1 MMDPFLFAVIDA
13 LVRFLTDAAKGAV
26 KKDVEKLV
34 EKLRDDSSLKDA
46 IDGAIN
52 AAWDDLR
59 DKYENPELAQKL
71 YDQREA
77 IDTKA
82 VRDAMREAISQPG
95 MAQSKQ
101 FEAIARSFAEVLPTE
116 VDRAGVDTAVR
127 FFLGRVTERVWHLP
141 ALQPIYEMQFQR
153 ITAERAEAMVRE
165 LRGLRADFQQG
176 ILALVQGLG
185 EQQKLLAAA
194 ALPALPASPKVLH
207 NLPNPD
213 YVRFIGRETEL
224 ARLRK
229 LLAPYPKSQAWV
241 VVIDGIGGIGKT
253 ALALETAYRHLNDF
267 DQLPEEEQ
275 FLAII
280 WTSAKVEM
288 LTADGIISR
297 QQVTRKL
304 EDIYR
309 DIADVLQREEIT
321 RARPGD
327 DQGKLVN
334 RALAR
339 QRTLLI
345 MDNLETIDDE
355 RVNAFLQELPA
366 PTKCIVT
373 TRHRID
379 VAYPIRLTS
388 MSPAD
393 AAALIAQECEE
404 KGVELSSENA
414 DLLYRRTG
422 GVPLAIVWSIA
433 QIGYGYGAEAVLRRL
448 GDVGDNN
455 IATYCFE
462 GALQRIRS
470 KPSYQLLLAISYF
483 AVDASRDALGYIAD
497 LSEADRDDGL
507 VELERLSLVNRR
519 AGRFSL
525 LPLTK
530 GFVLVK
536 RARDPE
542 NDARL
547 SRRWI
552 DYLKR
557 LCQGADSEYY
567 WRYQSYAF
575 YDEGDNIIAA
585 VRWCFDHGTA
595 DDVFVLLYAA
605 YDYLEITGRWGE
617 IVELCERALNLAR
630 STSNSRAQARIANIL
645 AWIYL
650 QRGEY
655 QESERLAEEAL
666 ARYRIIDS
674 REGESVVLQHLGSV
688 YRKVGNFARAEIC
701 YCQAWKIAEELDIG
715 DLKALINTA
724 YGKLARDQG
733 DWENAWKYFAEVRD
747 WFERRTEKTPRD
759 EPLARSTWGHLAIVA
774 LRLGRP
780 QEAKEL
786 CLRSLEF
793 FEEHGTKGY
802 LATLKHRLALTE
814 EALGERGAALQH
826 AREAVDWFDRLGM
839 RPDVEEATRLVQ
851 RLEAQP
857 N

>member
-13 LVRFLTDAAKGAV
+13 LVRFLTDAAKGVA
-26 KKDVEKLV
+26 KKDVEELV
-34 EKLRDDSSLKDA
+34 EKLRDDAAFKDA
-46 IDGAIN
+46 IDGAID

-59 DKYENPELAQKL
+59 EKYENPELAKKL
-71 YDQREA
+71 CDQREA
-77 IDTKA
+77 IDTKSVRHA
-82 VRDAMREAISQPG
+82 VSAAISQPG
-95 MAQSKQ
+95 LLESKQ
-101 FEAIARSFAEVLPTE
+101 FEAIAKSFAEVLPTE
-116 VDRAGVDTAVR
+116 ADRAGVDAAVR
-127 FFLGRVTERVWHLP
+127 FFLGRVAERVWHLP

-153 ITAERAEAMVRE
+153 ISAERAEAMIQE
-165 LRGLRADFQQG
+165 LRGLRTDFQQG
-176 ILALVQGLG
+176 LVALVQGLG
-185 EQQKLLAAA
+185 EQQRLLSAA
-194 ALPALPASPKVLH
+194 ALPALPPPPKVFH

-213 YVRFIGRETEL
+213 YVRFVGRDAEL
-224 ARLRK
+224 ARLQK
-229 LLAPYPKSQAWV
+229 LLAPESRAWV
-241 VVIDGIGGIGKT
+241 VLVDGIGGIGKS
-253 ALALETAYRHLNDF
+253 ALALETAYRYLNDF
-267 DQLPEEEQ
+267 DQLPEEER

-321 RARPGD
+321 RAGPGD
-327 DQGKLVN
+327 DQDKLVN

-339 QRTLLI
+339 QRALLI
-345 MDNLETIDDE
+345 VDNLETIDDE
-355 RVNAFLQELPA
+355 RVAAFLQELPA

-373 TRHRID
+373 TRQRID
-379 VAYPIRLTS
+379 AAYPIRLTA
-388 MSPAD
+388 MPPGD
-393 AAALIAQECEE
+393 ASALIAQECEE
-404 KGVELSSENA
+404 KGVELTPENV

-433 QIGYGYGAEAVLRRL
+433 QMGYGYGAEGVLRRL

-470 KPSYQLLLAISYF
+470 KPSYHLLLAISCF
-483 AVDASRDALGYIAD
+483 AIDASRDALGFVAD

-575 YDEGDNIIAA
+575 YDEGDNILAA
-585 VRWCFDHGTA
+585 VRWCLSHGTA

-630 STSNSRAQARIANIL
+630 STSHSRAQARIANIL

-655 QESERLAEEAL
+655 QESERLAVEAL
-666 ARYRIIDS
+666 AQYRIINS

-688 YRKVGNFARAEIC
+688 YRKAGDFERAKDL
-701 YCQAWKIAEELDIG
+701 YDQAWQIAAELGIG
-715 DLKALINTA
+715 DLKALINTS
-724 YGKLARDQG
+724 YGKLARDRG
-733 DWENAWKYFAEVRD
+733 EWGRAWAYFAVVRD
-747 WFERRTEKTPRD
+747 WFVRRTEKTPRD

-793 FEEHGTKGY
+793 FEEHGAKGY
-802 LATLKHRLALTE
+802 LATLKLRLALAE
-814 EALGERGAALQH
+814 EALGERDAAWQH
-826 AREAVDWFDRLGM
+826 AKEALDWFDRLGM

-851 RLEAQP
+851 RLETQLA
-857 N
+857 